1 MVSLAETMTS
11 PTGREVLLHAFDR
24 LFDRAADKLHLEC
37 TAEERAEAKRFF
49 TERYDEALEVLDQA
63 EFPAIDEPVMARMEE
78 AIDRLSPAY
87 VAAHLATGPLALHV
101 QEFMRTL
108 AVRAAEQRVLEHL
121 ANRADET
128 FGGN

>member
-1 MVSLAETMTS
+1 MEER
-11 PTGREVLLHAFDR
+11 TGREVILSAFDR
-24 LFDRAADKLHLEC
+24 LFDRAATKLHLEC

-49 TERYDEALEVLDQA
+49 TERYDEALQVLDQA
-63 EFPAIDEPVMARMEE
+63 EFPAIDDPVMARMED
-78 AIDRLSPAY
+78 AIDQLSPAY

-121 ANRADET
+121 ASRAEDAY
-128 FGGN
+128 GGN

>member
-1 MVSLAETMTS
+1 MVSLAPTMAH
-11 PTGREVLLHAFDR
+11 PTGREVLLTAFDR
-24 LFDRAADKLHLEC
+24 LFDRAAEKLRLEC

-49 TERYDEALEVLDQA
+49 TERYDDALQVLDQA
-63 EFPAIDEPVMARMEE
+63 EFPDIDEPVMARMED

-87 VAAHLATGPLALHV
+87 IAGHLATGPLALHV

-121 ANRADET
+121 ANRADESY
-128 FGGN
+128 GGN